1 MPGERIASGQEV
13 ELSDAATAGVA
24 PAGDNE
30 RRVDVAIGAAITSLE
45 AQSWVRYYSKA
56 TRTATKWC
64 LPRGPRNKV

>member
-13 ELSDAATAGVA
+13 ELSDGATGGVA

-30 RRVDVAIGAAITSLE
+30 RRVDVAIGGAITSLE
-45 AQSWVRYYSKA
+45 ALSWARYYSKA